1 MWILTNRYGIGL
13 VNGQNA
19 RIIAFCF
26 LTLIL
31 SAMPITALTD
41 AFAPIN
47 QQLFPIKDTQK
58 RWLAPV
64 HGAVSSLWLASLVD
78 EPLWKVADRLKVVV
92 TRDQNQLNQIETELA
107 FCGVDAYV
115 FPDWETLTYDELS
128 PHQDIVS
135 ERINLLT
142 DMPTSG
148 VLLIS
153 VQTLMQRVAPPSW
166 VIGQH
171 FDLSVGDTFDINTQ
185 RELLAKA
192 GYRAVENVF
201 EPGEFAVRGSIID
214 IFAMGQPFPLRLD
227 LFDDEIETIRFFHPQ
242 TQRTLTED
250 DLKALIA
257 NNDQSMGQESLSL
270 LHKLPDISKPITQF
284 QILPAKEFPLEEGRE
299 IFRTNF
305 AEMFPNASSRKLELH
320 KDVMAGIASSGL
332 EYYQP
337 LFFDLK
343 DWEAESTLFSYLPSD
358 ALFITDELIS
368 EKQADY
374 WSQIQRRYEERR
386 HDLDKPIVAP
396 EWLYLLS
403 NALNEQLNRYPRVI
417 LSARDEL
424 ATMTDVAAIDV
435 AATDSEDMSLEQQ
448 SQLQLQTTSNKQQGL
463 VTLSALVPP
472 QLSVNHQ
479 KAEPL
484 AELLAFLELQA
495 QTGTPVLIVAETA
508 GRREIL
514 IELFKGKIDIKAYSS
529 FEDFL
534 ATDHAHKAAQHNT
547 LPHVGLT
554 VAPIERGIYVPERLV
569 MISETQLFG
578 RQVLQ
583 TRRRRQSGV
592 SEEFL
597 VKSVTEMT
605 EGSPIVHIEHGIG
618 RYNGLI
624 TLDVGD
630 GEQEFIHL
638 KYADDA
644 SIYVPVANLQLIS
657 RYSGGD
663 PALAP
668 LHKIGSGKWDKAKQK
683 ALEQIHDV
691 AAELL
696 HMQARRE
703 AKVGIHFKIELS
715 QYELFASQFAYE
727 ETPDQANAIH
737 AVMHDMKQNQPMDRL
752 ICGDVGFGK
761 TEVAMRAAFIAVSA
775 GYQVAVLVPT
785 TLLAGQHEDN
795 FRDRF
800 ADWPVRIET
809 LSRFGGKKHQQTV
822 LADLAAG
829 KVDIVIGTHK
839 LLQEDVKFA
848 NLGLMVVDE
857 EHRFGVRHK
866 ERIKA
871 IQTNVDSLSMTATP
885 IPRTLNMALS
895 GMRDMSIIATPPAR
909 RLAIKT
915 FVMQKTQAL
924 MKEAILRELL
934 RGGQVYLLHNDV
946 ASIERMAETI
956 RELVPEARV
965 GVAHGQMQE
974 RQLEQ
979 IMQQFYHKKFNV
991 LVCTTIIETGIDVPN
1006 ANTIIIERADKF
1018 GLAQLH
1024 QLRGRVGR
1032 SHHQAY
1038 CYLLVPS
1045 IKGLKGD
1052 AKRRLHAIERA
1063 NTLGA
1068 GFMLASEDLEI
1079 RGAGEILG
1087 KQQSGNMQ
1095 AIGFSLYMD
1104 MLERATKAIKAGKE
1118 PDLNT
1123 PLSLTSEI
1131 NLHSSALIPEEYLHD
1146 VHQRLLFYKRISN
1159 ADDKEAL
1166 TDIRTEMI
1174 DRFGTLP
1181 DQTKQLFAIHGLRLQ
1196 AEPLKI
1202 NKIDANSNSMTLE
1215 FAPDTPV
1222 DALAIIKLIQSDGQ
1236 RYRMNGASGIR
1247 YSDADKLQTAQ
1258 QRVTVIQELLR
1269 YFNEHMVFES
1279 T

>member
-1 MWILTNRYGIGL
+1 M
-13 VNGQNA
+13 
-19 RIIAFCF
+19 
-26 LTLIL
+26 
-31 SAMPITALTD
+31 SITALTD
-41 AFAPIN
+41 AFDPIN
-47 QQLFPIKDTQK
+47 QQLFPIQNAER

-64 HGAVSSLWLASLVD
+64 HGAVSSLWLASLVQT
-78 EPLWKVADRLKVVV
+78 PLWDVADRLKVVV

-153 VQTLMQRVAPPSW
+153 VQALMHRVAPPSW
-166 VIGQH
+166 LIGQH
-171 FDLSVGDTFDINTQ
+171 FDLSVGDRFDINTQ

-227 LFDDEIETIRFFHPQ
+227 LFDDEIETIRFFNPQ
-242 TQRTLTED
+242 TQRTLTVD
-250 DLKALIA
+250 DLKTMISG
-257 NNDQSMGQESLSL
+257 NDSSMGKESLSL
-270 LHKLPDISKPITQF
+270 LHKLPDISKPIKQF
-284 QILPAKEFPLEEGRE
+284 QILPAKEFPLDEGRE
-299 IFRTNF
+299 TFRTNF
-305 AEMFPNASSRKLELH
+305 AAMFPNASSRKSELH

-343 DWEAESTLFSYLPSD
+343 DWMAESNLFSYLPSD
-358 ALFITDELIS
+358 ALFITDELIN

-386 HDLDKPIVAP
+386 HDIDKPIVAP
-396 EWLYLLS
+396 ELLYLLS
-403 NALNEQLNRYPRVI
+403 NSLNEHLNHYPRVI
-417 LSARDEL
+417 LSARNEL
-424 ATMTDVAAIDV
+424 ATMTDVAAIDSIDNDD
-435 AATDSEDMSLEQQ
+435 ATLASEQLSL
-448 SQLQLQTTSNKQQGL
+448 TPKKQGL
-463 VTLSALVPP
+463 VTLSAQEPP
-472 QLSVNHQ
+472 QLPVNHQ

-484 AELLAFLELQA
+484 SELLAFLELQA
-495 QTGTPVLIVAETA
+495 QTATPVLIVAETA

-514 IELFKGKIDIKAYSS
+514 IELFKGKIDVKAYDS
-529 FEDFL
+529 FEAFL
-534 ATDHAHKAAQHNT
+534 AADKSKNNSNK
-547 LPHVGLT
+547 LPQVGLT
-554 VAPIERGIYVPERLV
+554 IAPIERGVYVPERLV
-569 MISETQLFG
+569 VISETQLFG

-597 VKSVTEMT
+597 VKSVTEIT
-605 EGSPIVHIEHGIG
+605 EGSPVVHIEHGIG

-644 SIYVPVANLQLIS
+644 SIYVPVANLQMIN

-668 LHKIGSGKWDKAKQK
+668 LHKSGSGKWDKAKQK

-696 HMQARRE
+696 NMQARRE
-703 AKVGIHFKIELS
+703 AKVGIHFKIDPS
-715 QYELFASQFAYE
+715 QYELFASQFAFE

-737 AVMHDMKQNQPMDRL
+737 AVMEDMRQNQPMDRL

-809 LSRFGGKKHQQTV
+809 LSRFGGKKHQDTV
-822 LADLAAG
+822 LTDLAAG

-839 LLQEDVKFA
+839 LLQPDVKFST
-848 NLGLMVVDE
+848 LGLMIVDE

-871 IQTNVDSLSMTATP
+871 IQTDVDSMSMTATP

-915 FVMQKTQAL
+915 FVMQKTDAL
-924 MKEAILRELL
+924 LKEAILRELL

-946 ASIERMAETI
+946 ASIERMAETV

-979 IMQQFYHKKFNV
+979 VMQQFYHKKFNV
-991 LVCTTIIETGIDVPN
+991 LICSTIIETGIDVPN

-1118 PDLNT
+1118 PDLST

-1181 DQTKQLFAIHGLRLQ
+1181 DQTKQLFAVHGLRIQ

-1202 NKIDANSNSMTLE
+1202 NKIDANSSSLTLE

-1222 DALAIIKLIQSDGQ
+1222 DALAIIQLIQKDGQ
-1236 RYRMNGASGIR
+1236 HYRMNGASGIR
-1247 YSDADKLQTAQ
+1247 YQDSNKLATPQ
-1258 QRVTVIQELLR
+1258 QRVSVIQDLLR
-1269 YFNEHMVFES
+1269 YFSEHTVTES
-1279 T
+1279 A

>member
-1 MWILTNRYGIGL
+1 
-13 VNGQNA
+13 
-19 RIIAFCF
+19 
-26 LTLIL
+26 
-31 SAMPITALTD
+31 MPITALTD
-41 AFAPIN
+41 AFDPIN
-47 QQLFPIKDTQK
+47 QQLFPITHAER
-58 RWLAPV
+58 RWLTPV
-64 HGAVSSLWLASLVD
+64 YGAVSSLWLASLMQALVWD
-78 EPLWKVADRLKVVV
+78 VSERLKVVV

-142 DMPTSG
+142 DMPTKG

-153 VQTLMQRVAPPSW
+153 VQALMHRVAPPSW
-166 VIGQH
+166 LIGQH
-171 FDLSVGDTFDINTQ
+171 FDLSVGDRFDINTQ

-201 EPGEFAVRGSIID
+201 EPGEFAVRGSIVD

-227 LFDDEIETIRFFHPQ
+227 LFDDEIETIRFFNPQ
-242 TQRTLTED
+242 TQRTLTVD
-250 DLKALIA
+250 DLK
-257 NNDQSMGQESLSL
+257 NMMSGNDSSIGKESLSL
-270 LHKLPDISKPITQF
+270 LHKLPDISKPIQQF
-284 QILPAKEFPLEEGRE
+284 QILPAKEFPLDEGRE
-299 IFRTNF
+299 TFRTNF
-305 AEMFPNASSRKLELH
+305 AAMFPNTSSRKSELH

-337 LFFDLK
+337 LFFDLD
-343 DWEAESTLFSYLPSD
+343 DWQTESSLFAYLPDD
-358 ALFITDELIS
+358 ALFIIDERIH
-368 EKQADY
+368 ETQADY

-386 HDLDKPIVAP
+386 HDIDKPIVAP
-396 EWLYLLS
+396 ELLYLLS
-403 NALNEQLNRYPRVI
+403 NTLNEHLNHYPRVI
-417 LSARDEL
+417 LSAHETR
-424 ATMTDVAAIDV
+424 AAIDNDASSTV
-435 AATDSEDMSLEQQ
+435 QTDSSR
-448 SQLQLQTTSNKQQGL
+448 QGL
-463 VTLSALVPP
+463 VTLTAQQPP
-472 QLSVNHQ
+472 QLAVNHQ

-484 AELLAFLELQA
+484 ADLLEFLLQQA
-495 QTGTPVLIVAETA
+495 QTATPVLIVAETA

-514 IELFKGKIDIKAYSS
+514 IELFKGKVDTKAYDS
-529 FEDFL
+529 FEAFL
-534 ATDHAHKAAQHNT
+534 AADKVTT
-547 LPHVGLT
+547 LNDNNLPQVGLT
-554 VAPIERGIYVPERLV
+554 VAPIERGVYIPERLV
-569 MISETQLFG
+569 VISETQLFG

-597 VKSVTEMT
+597 VKSVTEIT
-605 EGSPIVHIEHGIG
+605 EGSPVVHIEHGIG

-644 SIYVPVANLQLIS
+644 SIYVPVANLQMIS

-696 HMQARRE
+696 NMQARRE
-703 AKVGIHFKIELS
+703 AKVGIHFKIDPS
-715 QYELFASQFAYE
+715 QYELFASQFAFE
-727 ETPDQANAIH
+727 ETADQANAIH
-737 AVMHDMKQNQPMDRL
+737 AVIEDMRQNQPMDRL

-809 LSRFGGKKHQQTV
+809 LSRFGGKKHQETV

-839 LLQEDVKFA
+839 LLQPDVKFA
-848 NLGLMVVDE
+848 NLGLMIVDE

-871 IQTNVDSLSMTATP
+871 IQTDVDSMSMTATP

-915 FVMQKTQAL
+915 FVMQKTDAL

-979 IMQQFYHKKFNV
+979 IMEQFYHKKFNV
-991 LVCTTIIETGIDVPN
+991 LVCSTIIETGIDVPN

-1159 ADDKEAL
+1159 ADDFEAL

-1181 DQTKQLFAIHGLRLQ
+1181 DQTKHLFAIHRLRIQ

-1202 NKIDANSNSMTLE
+1202 NKIDANSSSMTLE

-1222 DALAIIKLIQSDGQ
+1222 DALAIIQLIQKDGQ

-1247 YSDADKLQTAQ
+1247 YQDANKLATPQ
-1258 QRVTVIQELLR
+1258 QRVTVLEELLR
-1269 YFNEHMVFES
+1269 YFSEHMVAEPA
-1279 T
+1279 

>member
-1 MWILTNRYGIGL
+1 M
-13 VNGQNA
+13 
-19 RIIAFCF
+19 
-26 LTLIL
+26 
-31 SAMPITALTD
+31 SITALTD
-41 AFAPIN
+41 AFDPIN
-47 QQLFPIKDTQK
+47 QQLFPIQNAER

-64 HGAVSSLWLASLVD
+64 HGAVSSLWLASLVQT
-78 EPLWKVADRLKVVV
+78 PLWDVADRLKVVV

-153 VQTLMQRVAPPSW
+153 VQALMHRVAPPSW
-166 VIGQH
+166 LIGQH
-171 FDLSVGDTFDINTQ
+171 FDLSVGDRFDINTQ

-227 LFDDEIETIRFFHPQ
+227 LFDDEIETIRFFNPQ
-242 TQRTLTED
+242 TQRTLTVD
-250 DLKALIA
+250 DLKTMISG
-257 NNDQSMGQESLSL
+257 NDSSMGKESLSL
-270 LHKLPDISKPITQF
+270 LHKLPDISKPIKQF
-284 QILPAKEFPLEEGRE
+284 QILPAKEFPLDEGRE
-299 IFRTNF
+299 TFRTNF
-305 AEMFPNASSRKLELH
+305 AAMFPNASSRKSELH

-343 DWEAESTLFSYLPSD
+343 DWMAESNLFSYLPSD
-358 ALFITDELIS
+358 ALFITDELIN

-386 HDLDKPIVAP
+386 HDIDKPIVAP
-396 EWLYLLS
+396 ELLYLLS
-403 NALNEQLNRYPRVI
+403 NSLNEHLNHYPRVI
-417 LSARDEL
+417 LSARNEL
-424 ATMTDVAAIDV
+424 ATMTDVAAIDSIDNDD
-435 AATDSEDMSLEQQ
+435 ATLASEQLSL
-448 SQLQLQTTSNKQQGL
+448 TPKKQGL
-463 VTLSALVPP
+463 VTLSAQEPP
-472 QLSVNHQ
+472 QLPVNHQ

-484 AELLAFLELQA
+484 SELLAFLELQA
-495 QTGTPVLIVAETA
+495 QTATPVLIVAETA

-514 IELFKGKIDIKAYSS
+514 IELFKGKIDVKAYDS
-529 FEDFL
+529 FEAFL
-534 ATDHAHKAAQHNT
+534 AADKSKNNSNK
-547 LPHVGLT
+547 LPQVGLT
-554 VAPIERGIYVPERLV
+554 IAPIERGVYVPERLV
-569 MISETQLFG
+569 VISETQLFG

-597 VKSVTEMT
+597 VKSVTEIT
-605 EGSPIVHIEHGIG
+605 EGSPVVHIEHGIG
-618 RYNGLI
+618 RYNGLT

-644 SIYVPVANLQLIS
+644 SIYVPVANLQMIN

-696 HMQARRE
+696 NMQARRE
-703 AKVGIHFKIELS
+703 AKVGIHFKIDPS
-715 QYELFASQFAYE
+715 QYELFASQFAFE

-737 AVMHDMKQNQPMDRL
+737 AVMEDMRQNQPMVRL

-809 LSRFGGKKHQQTV
+809 LSRFGGKKHQDTV
-822 LADLAAG
+822 LTDLAAG

-839 LLQEDVKFA
+839 LLQPDVKFS
-848 NLGLMVVDE
+848 NLGLMIVDE

-871 IQTNVDSLSMTATP
+871 IQTDVDSMSMTATP

-915 FVMQKTQAL
+915 FVMQKTDAL
-924 MKEAILRELL
+924 LKEAILRELL

-946 ASIERMAETI
+946 ASIERMAETV

-979 IMQQFYHKKFNV
+979 VMQQFYHKKFNV
-991 LVCTTIIETGIDVPN
+991 LICSTIIETGIDVPN

-1118 PDLNT
+1118 PDLST

-1181 DQTKQLFAIHGLRLQ
+1181 DQTKQLFAVHGLRIQ

-1202 NKIDANSNSMTLE
+1202 NKIDANSSSLTLE

-1222 DALAIIKLIQSDGQ
+1222 DALAIIQLIQKDGQ

-1247 YSDADKLQTAQ
+1247 YQDSNKLATPQ
-1258 QRVTVIQELLR
+1258 QRVSVIQDLLR
-1269 YFNEHMVFES
+1269 YFSEHTVTES
-1279 T
+1279 A

>member
-1 MWILTNRYGIGL
+1 
-13 VNGQNA
+13 
-19 RIIAFCF
+19 
-26 LTLIL
+26 
-31 SAMPITALTD
+31 MPITALTD
-41 AFAPIN
+41 AFSPIN
-47 QQLFPIKDTQK
+47 KQLFPIKDTER

-64 HGAVSSLWLASLVD
+64 HGAVSSLWLASLVKASI
-78 EPLWKVADRLKVVV
+78 WQVADRLKVVV

-142 DMPTSG
+142 AMPTTG

-153 VQTLMQRVAPPSW
+153 VQTLMHRVAPPSW
-166 VIGQH
+166 LIGQH
-171 FDLSVGDTFDINTQ
+171 FDLGVGDRFDINTQ
-185 RELLAKA
+185 REILAKA
-192 GYRAVENVF
+192 GYRAVDNVF

-242 TQRTLTED
+242 TQRTLTDD
-250 DLKALIA
+250 DLKAMLSG
-257 NNDQSMGQESLSL
+257 NDSSMGQESLSL
-270 LHKLPDISKPITQF
+270 LHKLPDISKPIKKF
-284 QILPAKEFPLEEGRE
+284 QILPAKEFPLDEGRE
-299 IFRTNF
+299 TFRTNF
-305 AEMFPNASSRKLELH
+305 AAMFPNTSSRKSELH

-337 LFFDLK
+337 LFFDLQN
-343 DWEAESTLFSYLPSD
+343 WQQESSLFSYFPDD

-368 EKQADY
+368 ERQVDY

-386 HDLDKPIVAP
+386 HDIDKPIVAP
-396 EWLYLLS
+396 ELLYLLS
-403 NALNEQLNRYPRVI
+403 NTLNEHLNHYPRVV

-424 ATMTDVAAIDV
+424 ATMTEVATIETTNKAINQPKGTV
-435 AATDSEDMSLEQQ
+435 M
-448 SQLQLQTTSNKQQGL
+448 
-463 VTLSALVPP
+463 LSAQAPP
-472 QLSVNHQ
+472 QLPINHQ

-484 AELLAFLELQA
+484 AELLDFLNNEA
-495 QTGTPVLIVAETA
+495 QSNTPVLVVAETA

-514 IELFKGKIDIKAYSS
+514 IELFKGKIDIQAYDS
-529 FEDFL
+529 FKDFL
-534 ATDHAHKAAQHNT
+534 ATNKKSANSAATNDLNKRPQ
-547 LPHVGLT
+547 VGLT
-554 VAPIERGIYVPERLV
+554 VAPIERGVYIPKRLV
-569 MISETQLFG
+569 IISETQLFG

-597 VKSVTEMT
+597 VKSVTELT

-624 TLDVGD
+624 TLDVGE

-644 SIYVPVANLQLIS
+644 SIYVPVANLQMIS

-668 LHKIGSGKWDKAKQK
+668 LHKIGSGKWDRAKQK

-696 HMQARRE
+696 NMQARRE
-703 AKVGIHFKIELS
+703 AKVGIHFKIDIS
-715 QYELFASQFAYE
+715 QYELFASQFEFE
-727 ETPDQANAIH
+727 ETPDQANAIQ
-737 AVMHDMKQNQPMDRL
+737 AVIHDMKQNQPMDRL

-800 ADWPVRIET
+800 ADWPVRIES
-809 LSRFGGKKHQQTV
+809 LSRFGGKKHQQSV
-822 LADLAAG
+822 LTDLAAG

-839 LLQEDVKFA
+839 LLQPDVKFA
-848 NLGLMVVDE
+848 NLGLMIVDE

-871 IQTNVDSLSMTATP
+871 IQTDVDSMSMTATP

-909 RLAIKT
+909 RLSIKT
-915 FVMQKTQAL
+915 FVMQKTEAL

-946 ASIERMAETI
+946 ASIERMAETV

-991 LVCTTIIETGIDVPN
+991 LICSTIIETGIDVPN

-1045 IKGLKGD
+1045 LKGLKGD

-1063 NTLGA
+1063 NALGA

-1118 PDLNT
+1118 PDLST

-1131 NLHSSALIPEEYLHD
+1131 NLHASALIPEEYLHD

-1166 TDIRTEMI
+1166 IDIRTEMI

-1181 DQTKQLFAIHGLRLQ
+1181 DQTKQLFAVHSLRIQ
-1196 AEPLKI
+1196 AEPLNI
-1202 NKIDANSNSMTLE
+1202 NKIDASSTSVTLD

-1222 DALAIIKLIQSDGQ
+1222 EALAIIKLIQSDGQ
-1236 RYRMNGASGIR
+1236 HYRMNGASGIR
-1247 YSDADKLQTAQ
+1247 YSNTTKLATAQ
-1258 QRVTVIQELLR
+1258 QRVDTVQELLH
-1269 YFNEHMVFES
+1269 YFNNHVVAEPA
-1279 T
+1279 

>member
-1 MWILTNRYGIGL
+1 
-13 VNGQNA
+13 
-19 RIIAFCF
+19 
-26 LTLIL
+26 
-31 SAMPITALTD
+31 MPITALTD
-41 AFAPIN
+41 AFDPIN
-47 QQLFPIKDTQK
+47 QQLFPIAHAER
-58 RWLAPV
+58 RWLTPV
-64 HGAVSSLWLASLVD
+64 YGAVSSLWLASLMQALVWD
-78 EPLWKVADRLKVVV
+78 VSERLKVVV

-142 DMPTSG
+142 DMPTKG

-153 VQTLMQRVAPPSW
+153 VQALMHRVAPPSW
-166 VIGQH
+166 LIGQH
-171 FDLSVGDTFDINTQ
+171 FDLSVGDRFDINTQ

-201 EPGEFAVRGSIID
+201 EPGEFAVRGSIVD

-227 LFDDEIETIRFFHPQ
+227 LFDDEIETIRFFNPQ
-242 TQRTLTED
+242 TQRTLTVD
-250 DLKALIA
+250 DLK
-257 NNDQSMGQESLSL
+257 NMMSGNDSSIGKESLSL
-270 LHKLPDISKPITQF
+270 LHKLPDISKPIQQF
-284 QILPAKEFPLEEGRE
+284 QILPAKEFPLDEGRE
-299 IFRTNF
+299 TFRTNF
-305 AEMFPNASSRKLELH
+305 AAMFPNTSSRKSELH

-337 LFFDLK
+337 LFFDLD
-343 DWEAESTLFSYLPSD
+343 DWQADSSLFTYLPDD
-358 ALFITDELIS
+358 ALFIIDERIH
-368 EKQADY
+368 ETQADY

-386 HDLDKPIVAP
+386 HDIDKPIVAP
-396 EWLYLLS
+396 ELLYLLS
-403 NALNEQLNRYPRVI
+403 NTLNEHLNHYPRVI
-417 LSARDEL
+417 LSGHETR
-424 ATMTDVAAIDV
+424 AAIDNDASSTAQ
-435 AATDSEDMSLEQQ
+435 AASSR
-448 SQLQLQTTSNKQQGL
+448 QGL
-463 VTLSALVPP
+463 VTLTAQQPP
-472 QLSVNHQ
+472 QLAVNHQ

-484 AELLAFLELQA
+484 ADLLEFLLQQA
-495 QTGTPVLIVAETA
+495 QTATPVLIVAETA

-514 IELFKGKIDIKAYSS
+514 IELFKGKIDTKAYDS
-529 FEDFL
+529 FEAFL
-534 ATDHAHKAAQHNT
+534 AADKVTTFNDNN
-547 LPHVGLT
+547 LPQVGLT
-554 VAPIERGIYVPERLV
+554 VAPIERGVYIPERLV
-569 MISETQLFG
+569 VISETQLFG

-597 VKSVTEMT
+597 VKSVTEIT
-605 EGSPIVHIEHGIG
+605 EGSPVVHIEHGIG

-644 SIYVPVANLQLIS
+644 SIYVPVANLQMIS

-696 HMQARRE
+696 NMQARRE
-703 AKVGIHFKIELS
+703 AKVGIHFKIDPS
-715 QYELFASQFAYE
+715 QYELFASQFAFE
-727 ETPDQANAIH
+727 ETADQANAIQ
-737 AVMHDMKQNQPMDRL
+737 AVMEDMRQNQPMDRL

-809 LSRFGGKKHQQTV
+809 LSRFGGKKHQETV

-829 KVDIVIGTHK
+829 KVDIIIGTHK
-839 LLQEDVKFA
+839 LLQPDVKFA
-848 NLGLMVVDE
+848 NLGLMIVDE

-871 IQTNVDSLSMTATP
+871 LQTDVDSMSMTATP

-915 FVMQKTQAL
+915 FVMQKTDAL

-979 IMQQFYHKKFNV
+979 IMEQFYHKKFNV
-991 LVCTTIIETGIDVPN
+991 LVCSTIIETGIDVPN

-1159 ADDKEAL
+1159 ADDFEAL

-1181 DQTKQLFAIHGLRLQ
+1181 DQTKHLFAIHRLRTQ

-1202 NKIDANSNSMTLE
+1202 NKIDANSSSMTLE

-1222 DALAIIKLIQSDGQ
+1222 DALAIIQLIQKDGQ

-1247 YSDADKLQTAQ
+1247 YQDANKLATPQ
-1258 QRVTVIQELLR
+1258 QRVTVLEELLR
-1269 YFNEHMVFES
+1269 YFSEHMVAELA
-1279 T
+1279 

>member
-1 MWILTNRYGIGL
+1 
-13 VNGQNA
+13 
-19 RIIAFCF
+19 
-26 LTLIL
+26 
-31 SAMPITALTD
+31 MPITALTD

-47 QQLFPIKDTQK
+47 QQLFPIDNAQR
-58 RWLAPV
+58 RWLTPV
-64 HGAVSSLWLASLVD
+64 HGAVSSLWLASLIQSPFWD
-78 EPLWKVADRLKVVV
+78 VAERLKVVV

-153 VQTLMQRVAPPSW
+153 IQALTHRVAPPSW
-166 VIGQH
+166 LIGQH
-171 FDLSVGDTFDINTQ
+171 FDLSVGDQFDINTQ

-250 DLKALIA
+250 DLKAMLSG
-257 NNDQSMGQESLSL
+257 NDSSMGKESISL
-270 LHKLPDISKPITQF
+270 LHKLPDISKPIQQF

-299 IFRTNF
+299 TFRMNF
-305 AEMFPNASSRKLELH
+305 AAMFPNTSSRKFELY
-320 KDVMAGIASSGL
+320 KDVMAGISSSGV

-343 DWEAESTLFSYLPSD
+343 DWAQESSLFAYLPSN
-358 ALFITDELIS
+358 ALLITDELIS
-368 EKQADY
+368 EHQVEY

-386 HDLDKPIVAP
+386 HDIDKPIVAP
-396 EWLYLLS
+396 ELLYLLS
-403 NALNEQLNRYPRVI
+403 NTLNEHLNRYPRVI
-417 LSARDEL
+417 LSARNEL
-424 ATMTDVAAIDV
+424 VQMTDVASIDNESSV
-435 AATDSEDMSLEQQ
+435 SEPPSAL
-448 SQLQLQTTSNKQQGL
+448 TVNKQQGL
-463 VTLSALVPP
+463 VTLNVQPPP
-472 QLSVNHQ
+472 QLAVNHQ
-479 KAEPL
+479 KSEPL

-495 QTGTPVLIVAETA
+495 QAATPVLIVAETA

-514 IELFKGKIDIKAYSS
+514 IELFKGKIDITAYAT
-529 FEDFL
+529 FKEFL
-534 ATDHAHKAAQHNT
+534 AAEHSSALNT
-547 LPHVGLT
+547 NNQRPHVGLT
-554 VAPIERGIYVPERLV
+554 VAPIERGVYVPERLV
-569 MISETQLFG
+569 VISETQLFG

-605 EGSPIVHIEHGIG
+605 QGSPIVHIEHGIG

-630 GEQEFIHL
+630 GDQEFIHL
-638 KYADDA
+638 KYADEA
-644 SIYVPVANLQLIS
+644 SIYVPVANLQMIS

-668 LHKIGSGKWDKAKQK
+668 LHKIGSGKWDRAKQK

-696 HMQARRE
+696 NIQARRE
-703 AKVGIHFKIELS
+703 AKVGIHFKIDIS
-715 QYELFASQFAYE
+715 QYELFASQFAFE

-737 AVMHDMKQNQPMDRL
+737 AVMEDMKQNQPMDRL

-822 LADLAAG
+822 LTDLAAG

-839 LLQEDVKFA
+839 LLQPDVKFS
-848 NLGLMVVDE
+848 NLGLMIVDE

-871 IQTNVDSLSMTATP
+871 IQTDVDSMSMTATP

-915 FVMQKTQAL
+915 FVMQKTDAL

-979 IMQQFYHKKFNV
+979 VMEQFYHKNFNV
-991 LVCTTIIETGIDVPN
+991 LICSTIIETGIDVPN

-1045 IKGLKGD
+1045 LKGLKGD

-1104 MLERATKAIKAGKE
+1104 MLERATKAIKAGRE

-1159 ADDKEAL
+1159 ADDREAL
-1166 TDIRTEMI
+1166 IDIRTEMI

-1181 DQTKQLFAIHGLRLQ
+1181 DQTKQLFAVHGLRIQ
-1196 AEPLKI
+1196 AEPLMI

-1222 DALAIIKLIQSDGQ
+1222 DALAIIKLIQTDGQ

-1247 YSDADKLQTAQ
+1247 YSDSAKLATAQ
-1258 QRVTVIQELLR
+1258 QRVTAVQELLR
-1269 YFNEHMVFES
+1269 YFDNHKVVEPA
-1279 T
+1279 

>member
-1 MWILTNRYGIGL
+1 MTNSPLTF
-13 VNGQNA
+13 
-19 RIIAFCF
+19 AF
-26 LTLIL
+26 L
-31 SAMPITALTD
+31 
-41 AFAPIN
+41 PIN
-47 QQLFPIKDTQK
+47 EQLFPIKATQK
-58 RWLAPV
+58 RWLTPCY
-64 HGAVSSLWLASLVD
+64 GAMASLWLASLVSTPVG
-78 EPLWKVADRLKVVV
+78 EVADQLKVVV
-92 TRDQNQLNQIETELA
+92 AADQNQLNQIETELA

-148 VLLIS
+148 ILLIS
-153 VQTLMQRVAPPSW
+153 IQTLMQRVAPPSW
-166 VIGQH
+166 LIGQH
-171 FDLSVGDTFDINTQ
+171 FDLSVGDRFDIEAQ
-185 RELLAKA
+185 RNLLARA
-192 GYRAVENVF
+192 GYRAVDNVF
-201 EPGEFAVRGSIID
+201 EPGEFAIRGSIVD

-227 LFDDEIETIRFFHPQ
+227 LFDDEIESIRFFHPQ
-242 TQRTLTED
+242 TQRTLTQE
-250 DLKALIA
+250 ALSEILA
-257 NNDQSMGQESLSL
+257 GNDSSIGQESLSL
-270 LHKLPDISKPITQF
+270 LHKLPDVSQPITQF
-284 QILPAKEFPLEEGRE
+284 QILPAKEFPLEDGKET
-299 IFRTNF
+299 FRANF
-305 AEMFPNASSRKLELH
+305 AAMFPNVSSRKFELH

-337 LFFDLK
+337 LFFELETWQK
-343 DWEAESTLFSYLPSD
+343 EATLFDYFPKSV
-358 ALFITDELIS
+358 LFIVDEGVPA
-368 EKQADY
+368 KQADY
-374 WSQIQRRYEERR
+374 WAQIQRRYEERR
-386 HDLDKPIVAP
+386 HDIDKPVLDPAL
-396 EWLYLLS
+396 LYLPS
-403 NALNEQLNRYPRVI
+403 NTLNGYLNAYPRVI
-417 LSARDEL
+417 LSANSPD
-424 ATMTDVAAIDV
+424 TVAGDT
-435 AATDSEDMSLEQQ
+435 AATLPE
-448 SQLQLQTTSNKQQGL
+448 GW
-463 VTLSALVPP
+463 VTLNAKAPPALPV
-472 QLSVNHQ
+472 SHQ
-479 KAEPL
+479 KTEPL
-484 AELLAFLELQA
+484 ADLLAFLTNPEAHQDA
-495 QTGTPVLIVAETA
+495 PILIVAETP

-514 IELFKGKIDIKAYSS
+514 LELFKGKIQVQTYDNFAG
-529 FEDFL
+529 FL
-534 ATDHAHKAAQHNT
+534 SRNKDLESQRDRSN
-547 LPHVGLT
+547 LPSVGLT
-554 VAPIERGIYVPERLV
+554 VAPIERGVFAPGRLII
-569 MISETQLFG
+569 ISETQLFG

-583 TRRRRQSGV
+583 TRRRRQSDV

-597 VKSVTEMT
+597 IKSVTEMT
-605 EGSPIVHIEHGIG
+605 EGSPVVHIEHGIG
-618 RYNGLI
+618 RYHGLI
-624 TLDVGD
+624 TLDVGE

-638 KYADDA
+638 KYAEDA
-644 SIYVPVANLQLIS
+644 SIYVPVANLQFIS

-683 ALEQIHDV
+683 ALQQIHDV

-696 HMQARRE
+696 NIQARRD
-703 AKVGIHFKIELS
+703 AKVGIHFKVDMS
-715 QYELFASQFAYE
+715 QYELFASQFAFE
-727 ETPDQANAIH
+727 ETPDQANAID
-737 AVMHDMKQNQPMDRL
+737 AVMYDMKQNKPMDRL

-795 FRDRF
+795 FLDRF
-800 ADWPVRIET
+800 ADWPVRIES
-809 LSRFGGKKHQQTV
+809 LSRFGGKKHHERV
-822 LADLAAG
+822 LADLEAG

-839 LLQEDVKFA
+839 LLQKDVMFA
-848 NLGLMVVDE
+848 NLGLMIVDE

-871 IQTNVDSLSMTATP
+871 IQSDVDSLSMTATP

-934 RGGQVYLLHNDV
+934 RGGQVYMLHNDV
-946 ASIERMAETI
+946 ASIERLAETV

-965 GVAHGQMQE
+965 GVAHGQMNE
-974 RQLEQ
+974 RGLEQ
-979 IMQQFYHKKFNV
+979 VMQQFYHKKFNV

-1045 IKGLKGD
+1045 LKGLKGD
-1052 AKRRLHAIERA
+1052 AKKRLTAIERA

-1079 RGAGEILG
+1079 RGAGELLG

-1104 MLERATKAIKAGKE
+1104 MLERATKAIKAGRE

-1123 PLSLTSEI
+1123 PLSLTSDI
-1131 NLHSSALIPEEYLHD
+1131 NLHCSALIPEAYLHD

-1159 ADDKEAL
+1159 ADDKAAL

-1181 DQTKQLFAIHGLRLQ
+1181 DQTKQLFAIHQLRIK
-1196 AEPLKI
+1196 AEGLKI
-1202 NKIDANSNSMTLE
+1202 NKIDASSSSVTLE

-1222 DALAIIKLIQSDGQ
+1222 DALAIIKLIQSDSQ
-1236 RYRMNGASGIR
+1236 KYRMNGASGIR
-1247 YSDADKLQTAQ
+1247 YHNPDKLKTPE
-1258 QRVTVIQELLR
+1258 QRVGAVQELLAHFSQ
-1269 YFNEHMVFES
+1269 YTLEEASAV
-1279 T
+1279 

>member
-1 MWILTNRYGIGL
+1 
-13 VNGQNA
+13 
-19 RIIAFCF
+19 
-26 LTLIL
+26 
-31 SAMPITALTD
+31 
-41 AFAPIN
+41 
-47 QQLFPIKDTQK
+47 
-58 RWLAPV
+58 
-64 HGAVSSLWLASLVD
+64 
-78 EPLWKVADRLKVVV
+78 
-92 TRDQNQLNQIETELA
+92 
-107 FCGVDAYV
+107 V

-142 DMPTSG
+142 DMPTTG

-166 VIGQH
+166 LIGQH
-171 FDLSVGDTFDINTQ
+171 FDLSVGDIFDINTQ

-250 DLKALIA
+250 DLRAMLSG
-257 NNDQSMGQESLSL
+257 NDSSMGAESLSL
-270 LHKLPDISKPITQF
+270 LHKLPDVSKPIKKF
-284 QILPAKEFPLEEGRE
+284 QILPAKEFPLDEGRE
-299 IFRTNF
+299 TFRTNF
-305 AEMFPNASSRKLELH
+305 AAMFPNASSRKFELH

-337 LFFDLK
+337 LFFDLNN
-343 DWEAESTLFSYLPSD
+343 WQEESSLFNYLPSD
-358 ALFITDELIS
+358 ALFITDELIG
-368 EKQADY
+368 ERQVDY

-386 HDLDKPIVAP
+386 HDIDKPILAP
-396 EWLYLLS
+396 EFLYLPA
-403 NALNEQLNRYPRVI
+403 NRFNEQLNQYPRVI
-417 LSARDEL
+417 VSARGEL
-424 ATMTDVAAIDV
+424 ATSQTQAAM
-435 AATDSEDMSLEQQ
+435 EDNSSDNQ
-448 SQLQLQTTSNKQQGL
+448 KVQGL
-463 VTLSALVPP
+463 VTLSAQEPP

-479 KAEPL
+479 KSEPL
-484 AELLAFLELQA
+484 ADLLAFLETQN
-495 QTGTPVLIVAETA
+495 QTATPVLIVAETA

-514 IELFKGKIDIKAYSS
+514 IELFKGKIETKAYDS
-529 FEDFL
+529 FRDFL
-534 ATDHAHKAAQHNT
+534 AIDHSSIAHNDPNKHSR

-554 VAPIERGIYVPERLV
+554 VAPIERGVYVPERLV
-569 MISETQLFG
+569 VISETQLFG

-597 VKSVTEMT
+597 VKSVTELT
-605 EGSPIVHIEHGIG
+605 QGSPVVHIEHGIG
-618 RYNGLI
+618 RYDGLI
-624 TLDVGD
+624 LLDVGD

-644 SIYVPVANLQLIS
+644 SIYVPVANLQMIS

-683 ALEQIHDV
+683 ALQQIHDV

-696 HMQARRE
+696 NMQARRE
-703 AKVGIHFKIELS
+703 AKVGIHFKIEPS
-715 QYELFASQFAYE
+715 QYELFASQFAFE

-737 AVMHDMKQNQPMDRL
+737 AVMEDMRQNQPMDRL

-809 LSRFGGKKHQQTV
+809 LSRFGGKKHQDTV

-829 KVDIVIGTHK
+829 KVDIIIGTHK
-839 LLQEDVKFA
+839 LLQKDVEFS
-848 NLGLMVVDE
+848 NLGLMIVDE

-871 IQTNVDSLSMTATP
+871 IQTDVDSLSMTATP

-915 FVMQKTQAL
+915 FVMQKTEAL

-991 LVCTTIIETGIDVPN
+991 LVCSTIIETGIDVPN

-1045 IKGLKGD
+1045 LKGLKGD
-1052 AKRRLHAIERA
+1052 AKRRLRAIERA

-1131 NLHSSALIPEEYLHD
+1131 NLHSSALIPEEYVHD

-1159 ADDKEAL
+1159 ADDIDAL

-1174 DRFGTLP
+1174 DRFGGLP
-1181 DQTKQLFAIHGLRLQ
+1181 DQTKQLFAVHGLRLQ
-1196 AEPLKI
+1196 AEPLMI
-1202 NKIDANSNSMTLE
+1202 NKIDANSSSVSLE

-1222 DALAIIKLIQSDGQ
+1222 DALAIIKLIQSNGQ
-1236 RYRMNGASGIR
+1236 KYRMNGASGIR
-1247 YSDADKLQTAQ
+1247 YSDADKLKSAE
-1258 QRVTVIQELLR
+1258 QRVKAVEKLLK
-1269 YFNEHMVFES
+1269 YFSEHMTAEPA
-1279 T
+1279 

>member
-1 MWILTNRYGIGL
+1 
-13 VNGQNA
+13 
-19 RIIAFCF
+19 
-26 LTLIL
+26 
-31 SAMPITALTD
+31 MPISALTD

-47 QQLFPIKDTQK
+47 QQLFPIQDTQR

-64 HGAVSSLWLASLVD
+64 HGAVSSLWLASLASVPIWD
-78 EPLWKVADRLKVVV
+78 VANRLKVVV
-92 TRDQNQLNQIETELA
+92 ARDQNQLNQMETELA

-153 VQTLMQRVAPPSW
+153 VQALMHRVAPPSW
-166 VIGQH
+166 LIGQH
-171 FDLSVGDTFDINTQ
+171 FDLSVGDRFDINTQ

-192 GYRAVENVF
+192 GYRAVDNVF
-201 EPGEFAVRGSIID
+201 EPGEFAVRGSIVD

-250 DLKALIA
+250 DLKNMLSG
-257 NNDQSMGQESLSL
+257 NDSSMGKEPLSL
-270 LHKLPDISKPITQF
+270 LHKLPDISKPIEQF
-284 QILPAKEFPLEEGRE
+284 QILPAKEFPLEEGKE
-299 IFRTNF
+299 TFRMNF
-305 AEMFPNASSRKLELH
+305 AAMFPNTSSRKFELY
-320 KDVMAGIASSGL
+320 KDVMGGIASSGL

-337 LFFDLK
+337 LFFDLN
-343 DWEAESTLFSYLPSD
+343 DWAQESSLFAYFPSD

-368 EKQADY
+368 ERQADY

-386 HDLDKPIVAP
+386 HDIDKPIVAP
-396 EWLYLLS
+396 ELLYLLS
-403 NALNEQLNRYPRVI
+403 NTLNEHLNHYPRVI
-417 LSARDEL
+417 LSDRNEL
-424 ATMTDVAAIDV
+424 AL
-435 AATDSEDMSLEQQ
+435 ATN
-448 SQLQLQTTSNKQQGL
+448 QLQGL
-463 VTLSALVPP
+463 VTLSAQVPP
-472 QLSVNHQ
+472 QLPINHQ

-484 AELLAFLELQA
+484 AELLEFLLLQA

-514 IELFKGKIDIKAYSS
+514 IELFKSKIDINAYIS
-529 FEDFL
+529 FEEFL
-534 ATDHAHKAAQHNT
+534 AADKSSITHNGR
-547 LPHVGLT
+547 PHIGLT
-554 VAPIERGIYVPERLV
+554 VAPIERGVYIPERLV

-597 VKSVTEMT
+597 VKSVTEIT
-605 EGSPIVHIEHGIG
+605 EGSPVVHIEHGIG
-618 RYNGLI
+618 RYNGLV

-644 SIYVPVANLQLIS
+644 SIYVPVANLQMIS

-683 ALEQIHDV
+683 AMEQIHDV

-696 HMQARRE
+696 NIQARRE
-703 AKVGIHFKIELS
+703 AKVGIHFKIDIS
-715 QYELFASQFAYE
+715 QYEMFASQFEFE

-795 FRDRF
+795 FLDRF

-822 LADLAAG
+822 LTDLAAG

-839 LLQEDVKFA
+839 LLQSDVKFA
-848 NLGLMVVDE
+848 NLGLMIVDE

-871 IQTNVDSLSMTATP
+871 IQTNVDSMSMTATP

-915 FVMQKTQAL
+915 FVMQKTDAL

-979 IMQQFYHKKFNV
+979 IMQQYYHKKFNV
-991 LVCTTIIETGIDVPN
+991 LICSTIIETGIDVPN

-1038 CYLLVPS
+1038 CYLLVS
-1045 IKGLKGD
+1045 SLKGLKGD

-1079 RGAGEILG
+1079 RGAGELLG

-1131 NLHSSALIPEEYLHD
+1131 NLHSSALIPEEYVHD
-1146 VHQRLLFYKRISN
+1146 VHQRLLFYKRIGK

-1166 TDIRTEMI
+1166 IDIRTEMI
-1174 DRFGTLP
+1174 DRFGILP
-1181 DQTKQLFAIHGLRLQ
+1181 DQTKQLFAVHGLRLQ

-1202 NKIDANSNSMTLE
+1202 NKIDANTNSVTLE

-1247 YSDADKLQTAQ
+1247 YSDAGKLETAQ
-1258 QRVTVIQELLR
+1258 QRVTAVQELLR
-1269 YFNEHMVFES
+1269 YFREHLIVEAA
-1279 T
+1279 

>member
-1 MWILTNRYGIGL
+1 
-13 VNGQNA
+13 
-19 RIIAFCF
+19 
-26 LTLIL
+26 
-31 SAMPITALTD
+31 MPISALTD

-47 QQLFPIKDTQK
+47 QQLFPIPHSQR
-58 RWLAPV
+58 RWLAPA
-64 HGAVSSLWLASLVD
+64 HGAAGSLWLASLLQTPID
-78 EPLWKVADRLKVVV
+78 EVSSRLKVVV
-92 TRDQNQLNQIETELA
+92 ARDQNQLNQIETELA

-153 VQTLMQRVAPPSW
+153 IQALMHRVAPPSW
-166 VIGQH
+166 LIGQH
-171 FDLSVGDTFDINTQ
+171 FDLSVGDRFDINTQ

-192 GYRAVENVF
+192 GYRAVDNVF

-242 TQRTLTED
+242 TQRTLTDD
-250 DLKALIA
+250 DLKNLVSG
-257 NNDQSMGQESLSL
+257 NDSSLGQESLSL
-270 LHKLPDISKPITQF
+270 LHKLPDISKPIEQF
-284 QILPAKEFPLEEGRE
+284 QILPAKEFPLEEGKE
-299 IFRTNF
+299 TFRTNF
-305 AEMFPNASSRKLELH
+305 AAMFPNASSRKFELY
-320 KDVMAGIASSGL
+320 KDVMAGIAASGL

-337 LFFDLK
+337 LFFDMS
-343 DWEAESTLFSYLPSD
+343 DWTQESSLFAYLPPN
-358 ALFITDELIS
+358 ALFITDESIA
-368 EKQADY
+368 ERQVEY

-396 EWLYLLS
+396 ELLYLPS
-403 NALNEQLNRYPRVI
+403 NTLNEHLNHYPRVI
-417 LSARDEL
+417 LSERDEL
-424 ATMTDVAAIDV
+424 V
-435 AATDSEDMSLEQQ
+435 S
-448 SQLQLQTTSNKQQGL
+448 SQQQGL
-463 VTLSALVPP
+463 VTLRAQVPP
-472 QLSVNHQ
+472 QLFVNHQ
-479 KAEPL
+479 HAEPL
-484 AELLAFLELQA
+484 TALLDFLQLQA
-495 QTGTPVLIVAETA
+495 ETATPVLIVAETA

-514 IELFKGKIDIKAYSS
+514 IELFKGKIELTTYPDFKA
-529 FEDFL
+529 FL
-534 ATDHAHKAAQHNT
+534 ADDKITGTTNGR
-547 LPHVGLT
+547 PHVGLT
-554 VAPIERGIYVPERLV
+554 VAPIERGVYVPERLV
-569 MISETQLFG
+569 LISETQLFG

-597 VKSVTEMT
+597 VKSVTEIT
-605 EGSPIVHIEHGIG
+605 EGSPVVHIEHGIG
-618 RYNGLI
+618 RYSGLI
-624 TLDVGD
+624 ILDVGD

-644 SIYVPVANLQLIS
+644 SIYVPVAHLQVIS

-696 HMQARRE
+696 NIQARRE
-703 AKVGIHFKIELS
+703 AKVGIHFNIDSS
-715 QYELFASQFAYE
+715 QYELFASQFAFE
-727 ETPDQANAIH
+727 ETPDQASAIY
-737 AVMHDMKQNQPMDRL
+737 AVMNDMKQNQPMDRL

-795 FRDRF
+795 FLDRF
-800 ADWPVRIET
+800 ADWPVRIES
-809 LSRFGGKKHQQTV
+809 LSRFGGKKHQEMV

-839 LLQEDVKFA
+839 LLQPDVKFA
-848 NLGLMVVDE
+848 NLGLMIVDE

-871 IQTNVDSLSMTATP
+871 IQTNVDNLSMTATP

-909 RLAIKT
+909 RLPIKT
-915 FVMQKTQAL
+915 FVMQKTDAL

-934 RGGQVYLLHNDV
+934 RGGQVYVLHNDV
-946 ASIERMAETI
+946 ASIERMAETV

-979 IMQQFYHKKFNV
+979 IMQQYYHKKFNV
-991 LVCTTIIETGIDVPN
+991 LICSTIIETGIDVPN

-1095 AIGFSLYMD
+1095 VIGFSLYMD

-1131 NLHSSALIPEEYLHD
+1131 NVHASALIPEEYVHD
-1146 VHQRLLFYKRISN
+1146 VHQRLLFYKRIGS
-1159 ADDKEAL
+1159 ADDPEAL
-1166 TDIRTEMI
+1166 IDIRTEMI
-1174 DRFGTLP
+1174 DRFGILP
-1181 DQTKQLFAIHGLRLQ
+1181 EQTKQLFAVHGLRLQ
-1196 AEPLKI
+1196 AEPLMI
-1202 NKIDANSNSMTLE
+1202 NKIDASTSSITLE
-1215 FAPDTPV
+1215 FAPNTPV
-1222 DALAIIKLIQSDGQ
+1222 DALAIIKLIQSDSQ

-1247 YSDADKLQTAQ
+1247 YSDADKLATAT
-1258 QRVTVIQELLR
+1258 QRVAAVQELLR
-1269 YFNEHMVFES
+1269 YFSKHMVTEQV
-1279 T
+1279 

>member
-1 MWILTNRYGIGL
+1 
-13 VNGQNA
+13 
-19 RIIAFCF
+19 
-26 LTLIL
+26 
-31 SAMPITALTD
+31 MPITALTD
-41 AFAPIN
+41 AFAPLN
-47 QQLFPIKDTQK
+47 QQLFPIKDTQR

-64 HGAVSSLWLASLVD
+64 YGAVSSLWLASLVKAPVWD
-78 EPLWKVADRLKVVV
+78 VAERLKVVV
-92 TRDQNQLNQIETELA
+92 TRDQNQLNQVETELA
-107 FCGVDAYV
+107 FCGIDAYV

-128 PHQDIVS
+128 PHQDIIS

-142 DMPTSG
+142 DMPSSG
-148 VLLIS
+148 IMLIS
-153 VQTLMQRVAPPSW
+153 IQALMHRVAPPSW
-166 VIGQH
+166 LIGQH
-171 FDLSVGDTFDINTQ
+171 FDLSVGDRFDINTQ

-250 DLKALIA
+250 DLKSILSG
-257 NNDQSMGQESLSL
+257 NDSSMGKESISL
-270 LHKLPDISKPITQF
+270 LHKLPDISKPIQQF

-299 IFRTNF
+299 TFRMNF
-305 AEMFPNASSRKLELH
+305 AAMFPNASSRKFELH

-337 LFFDLK
+337 LFFDLA
-343 DWEAESTLFSYLPSD
+343 DWAQQSSLFAYLPSD
-358 ALFITDELIS
+358 TLFITDELIG
-368 EKQADY
+368 ERQVDY

-386 HDLDKPIVAP
+386 HDIDKPIVAP
-396 EWLYLLS
+396 ELLYLLS
-403 NALNEQLNRYPRVI
+403 NTLNEQLNNYPRVI
-417 LSARDEL
+417 LSARTEL
-424 ATMTDVAAIDV
+424 VTMSDVAAIDDV
-435 AATDSEDMSLEQQ
+435 AVIDNGSLQPDLSVPRQ
-448 SQLQLQTTSNKQQGL
+448 KGL
-463 VTLSALVPP
+463 VTLSAEEPP
-472 QLSVNHQ
+472 QLAVNHQ
-479 KAEPL
+479 KSEPL
-484 AELLAFLELQA
+484 AALLDFLSLQG
-495 QTGTPVLIVAETA
+495 QTNTPVLIVAETA

-514 IELFKGKIDIKAYSS
+514 IELFKGKIDITAYAS
-529 FEDFL
+529 FKEFL
-534 ATDHAHKAAQHNT
+534 AAPKIAAISNNNGSSAR
-547 LPHVGLT
+547 PKVGLT
-554 VAPIERGIYVPERLV
+554 VAPIERGVYVPERLV

-605 EGSPIVHIEHGIG
+605 QGSPIVHIEHGIG

-638 KYADDA
+638 KYAEEA
-644 SIYVPVANLQLIS
+644 SIYVPVANLQMIS

-668 LHKIGSGKWDKAKQK
+668 LHKIGSGKWDRAKQK

-696 HMQARRE
+696 NMQARRE
-703 AKVGIHFKIELS
+703 AKVGIHFKIDSS
-715 QYELFASQFAYE
+715 QYELFSSQFEFE
-727 ETPDQANAIH
+727 ETPDQANAIY
-737 AVMHDMKQNQPMDRL
+737 AVMDDMKQNQPMDRL

-795 FRDRF
+795 FRNRF
-800 ADWPVRIET
+800 ADWPIRVET

-822 LADLAAG
+822 LTDLAAG

-839 LLQEDVKFA
+839 LLQPDVKFS
-848 NLGLMVVDE
+848 NLGLMIVDE

-871 IQTNVDSLSMTATP
+871 IQTDVDSMSMTATP

-909 RLAIKT
+909 RLSIKT
-915 FVMQKTQAL
+915 FVMAKSDAL

-965 GVAHGQMQE
+965 GVAHGQMPE
-974 RQLEQ
+974 NQLEQ
-979 IMQQFYHKKFNV
+979 VMQQFYHKKFNV
-991 LVCTTIIETGIDVPN
+991 LICSTIIETGIDVPN

-1104 MLERATKAIKAGKE
+1104 MLERATKAIKAGRE

-1159 ADDKEAL
+1159 ADDKDSL
-1166 TDIRTEMI
+1166 IDIRTEMI

-1181 DQTKQLFAIHGLRLQ
+1181 DQTKQLFAVHGLRIQ
-1196 AEPLKI
+1196 AEPLLI
-1202 NKIDANSNSMTLE
+1202 NKIDASTNSVTLE

-1222 DALAIIKLIQSDGQ
+1222 DALAIIKLIQSDAK

-1247 YSDADKLQTAQ
+1247 FSDVNKLATAQ
-1258 QRVTVIQELLR
+1258 QRVTIVQELLA
-1269 YFNEHMVFES
+1269 YFNNHIVVEPA
-1279 T
+1279 

>member
-1 MWILTNRYGIGL
+1 MTS
-13 VNGQNA
+13 
-19 RIIAFCF
+19 
-26 LTLIL
+26 T
-31 SAMPITALTD
+31 PITT
-41 AFAPIN
+41 AFKAVN
-47 QQLFPIKDTQK
+47 QQLFPIKHSLK
-58 RWLAPV
+58 RRLAPTY
-64 HGAVSSLWLASLVD
+64 GASGSLWLASLTD
-78 EPLWKVADRLKVVV
+78 CPVANVAERLKVVV
-92 TRDQNQLNQIETELA
+92 AYNQNQLNQIETELA

-115 FPDWETLTYDELS
+115 FPDWEILTYDELS

-142 DMPTSG
+142 QMPTSG
-148 VLLIS
+148 ILLIS

-166 VIGQH
+166 LIGQH
-171 FDLSVGDTFDINTQ
+171 FDLSVGDKFDINFQ
-185 RELLAKA
+185 RERLTKA
-192 GYRAVENVF
+192 GYRAVDNVF
-201 EPGEFAVRGSIID
+201 EPGEFAVRGSVID

-227 LFDDEIETIRFFHPQ
+227 LFDDEIDTIRFFNPQ
-242 TQRTLTED
+242 TQRTLTQQDLED
-250 DLKALIA
+250 LLSGKDSSIA
-257 NNDQSMGQESLSL
+257 NESLSL
-270 LHKLPDISKPITQF
+270 LHKLPDISQRITQF
-284 QILPAKEFPLEEGRE
+284 QILPAKEFPLDEGRE
-299 IFRTNF
+299 TFRTNF
-305 AEMFPNASSRKLELH
+305 AAMFPNASSRKFELH
-320 KDVMAGIASSGL
+320 QDVMSGIASSGL

-337 LFFDLK
+337 LFFEQDNWLQ
-343 DWEAESTLFSYLPSD
+343 EGNLFAYFPKD
-358 ALFITDELIS
+358 ALFVIDERVYES
-368 EKQADY
+368 QVDY

-386 HDLDKPIVAP
+386 HDIDKPIVAP
-396 EWLYLLS
+396 SLLYLP
-403 NALNEQLNRYPRVI
+403 NNDLNQHLNRYPRVI
-417 LSARDEL
+417 LS
-424 ATMTDVAAIDV
+424 
-435 AATDSEDMSLEQQ
+435 EQ
-448 SQLQLQTTSNKQQGL
+448 SDIQLFDDGEKRNSGE
-463 VTLSALVPP
+463 VTLPVVVPP
-472 QLSVNHQ
+472 SLPVTHQ
-479 KAEPL
+479 KSEPL
-484 AELLAFLELQA
+484 ADLLQFVTDCAEKRL
-495 QTGTPVLIVAETA
+495 PVLVVAETA

-514 IELFKGKIDIKAYSS
+514 LELFKGKIAVTSYDSLS
-529 FEDFL
+529 EFL
-534 ATDHAHKAAQHNT
+534 QDNLGTSQAQASQSKRT
-547 LPHVGLT
+547 SQTSLRVGLA
-554 VAPIERGIYVPERLV
+554 VAPIERGIVLQEQFV
-569 MISETQLFG
+569 IISETQLFG

-583 TRRRRQSGV
+583 TRRRRHSDV

-597 VKSVTEMT
+597 VKSVTELV
-605 EGSPIVHIEHGIG
+605 EGSPVVHIEHGIG
-618 RYNGLI
+618 RYHGLM
-624 TLDVGD
+624 TLDAGD

-638 KYADDA
+638 KYAEDA
-644 SIYVPVANLQLIS
+644 SIYVPVANLQQIS

-683 ALEQIHDV
+683 ALQQIHDV

-696 HMQARRE
+696 NIQARRA
-703 AKVGIHFKIELS
+703 AKEGIHFKIDMP
-715 QYELFASQFAYE
+715 QYELFASQFAFE
-727 ETPDQANAIH
+727 ETVDQAYAID
-737 AVMHDMKQNQPMDRL
+737 AVIHDMKQNKPMDRL

-761 TEVAMRAAFIAVSA
+761 TEVAMRAAFIAVNS

-785 TLLAGQHEDN
+785 TLLAGQHGDS
-795 FRDRF
+795 FLDRF
-800 ADWPVRIET
+800 ADWPIRIET
-809 LSRFGGKKHQQTV
+809 LSRFGGKKYQDKV
-822 LADLAAG
+822 LEDLANG

-839 LLQEDVKFA
+839 LLQKDVKFA
-848 NLGLMVVDE
+848 NLGLMIIDE

-871 IQTNVDSLSMTATP
+871 IQSDVDSLSMTATP

-915 FVMQKTQAL
+915 FVMQKTDVL

-934 RGGQVYLLHNDV
+934 RGGQVYILHNDV
-946 ASIERMAETI
+946 ASIERMAENI

-965 GVAHGQMQE
+965 GVAHGQMNE

-979 IMQQFYHKKFNV
+979 VMSQFYHKKFNV

-1052 AKRRLHAIERA
+1052 AKKRLTAIERA

-1118 PDLNT
+1118 PNLNT

-1131 NLHSSALIPEEYLHD
+1131 NLHCSALIPEEYLHD

-1159 ADDKEAL
+1159 AEDESAL
-1166 TDIRTEMI
+1166 IDIRTEMI

-1181 DQTKQLFAIHGLRLQ
+1181 EQTKQLFAIHKLRLM
-1196 AEPLKI
+1196 AEPLAI
-1202 NKIDANSNSMTLE
+1202 YKIDANANSLTLE

-1222 DALAIIKLIQSDGQ
+1222 DALAIIKLIQSDGK

-1247 YSDADKLQTAQ
+1247 YSDPDKLETPQ
-1258 QRVTVIQELLR
+1258 QRIDMISQLLSHFAKHVIE
-1269 YFNEHMVFES
+1269 EATES
-1279 T
+1279 

>member
-1 MWILTNRYGIGL
+1 
-13 VNGQNA
+13 
-19 RIIAFCF
+19 
-26 LTLIL
+26 
-31 SAMPITALTD
+31 MPISALTD

-47 QQLFPIKDTQK
+47 QQLFPIQDTQR

-64 HGAVSSLWLASLVD
+64 HGAVSSLWLASLVNA
-78 EPLWKVADRLKVVV
+78 PIWNVANRLKVVV
-92 TRDQNQLNQIETELA
+92 ARDQNQLNQMETELA

-153 VQTLMQRVAPPSW
+153 VQALMHRVAPPSW
-166 VIGQH
+166 LIGQH
-171 FDLSVGDTFDINTQ
+171 FDLSVGDRFDINTQ

-192 GYRAVENVF
+192 GYRAVDNVF
-201 EPGEFAVRGSIID
+201 EPGEFAVRGSIVD

-250 DLKALIA
+250 DLKNMLSG
-257 NNDQSMGQESLSL
+257 NDTSMGKEPLSL
-270 LHKLPDISKPITQF
+270 LHKLPDISKPIKEF

-299 IFRTNF
+299 TFRMNF
-305 AEMFPNASSRKLELH
+305 AAMFPHTSSRKFELY

-337 LFFDLK
+337 LFF
-343 DWEAESTLFSYLPSD
+343 ESEEWIRESSLFAYFPSD
-358 ALFITDELIS
+358 TLFITDELIS
-368 EKQADY
+368 ERQADY
-374 WSQIQRRYEERR
+374 WSQIQRRYEEHR
-386 HDLDKPIVAP
+386 HDVDKPIVAP
-396 EWLYLLS
+396 ELLYLLS
-403 NALNEQLNRYPRVI
+403 NTLNEYLNQYPRVI
-417 LSARDEL
+417 LSDRNEL
-424 ATMTDVAAIDV
+424 ALA
-435 AATDSEDMSLEQQ
+435 S
-448 SQLQLQTTSNKQQGL
+448 SQTQGL
-463 VTLSALVPP
+463 VTLSAQVPP

-484 AELLAFLELQA
+484 TELLDFLHLQA

-514 IELFKGKIDIKAYSS
+514 IELFKGKIDITAYAS
-529 FEDFL
+529 FKEFL
-534 ATDHAHKAAQHNT
+534 AADKSGSTQNGR
-547 LPHVGLT
+547 PHVGLT
-554 VAPIERGIYVPERLV
+554 VAAIERGVYISERLV
-569 MISETQLFG
+569 LISETQLFG

-597 VKSVTEMT
+597 VKSVTEIT
-605 EGSPIVHIEHGIG
+605 EGSPVVHIEHGIG

-624 TLDVGD
+624 ILDVGD

-644 SIYVPVANLQLIS
+644 SIYVPVANLQMIS

-683 ALEQIHDV
+683 AMEQIHDV

-696 HMQARRE
+696 NIQARRA
-703 AKVGIHFKIELS
+703 AKVGIHFKIDIS
-715 QYELFASQFAYE
+715 QYELFASQFEFE

-737 AVMHDMKQNQPMDRL
+737 AVMDDMKQNQPMDRL

-761 TEVAMRAAFIAVSA
+761 TEVAMRAAFIAVNA
-775 GYQVAVLVPT
+775 GYQVAILVPT

-795 FRDRF
+795 FLDRF
-800 ADWPVRIET
+800 ADWPIRVES
-809 LSRFGGKKHQQTV
+809 LSRFGGKKHQQAV

-839 LLQEDVKFA
+839 LLQPDVKFA
-848 NLGLMVVDE
+848 NLGLMIVDE

-871 IQTNVDSLSMTATP
+871 IQTDVDSMSMTATP

-909 RLAIKT
+909 RLSIKT
-915 FVMQKTQAL
+915 FVMQKTDAL

-979 IMQQFYHKKFNV
+979 VMQQYYHKKFNV
-991 LVCTTIIETGIDVPN
+991 LICSTIIETGIDVPN

-1079 RGAGEILG
+1079 RGAGELLG

-1104 MLERATKAIKAGKE
+1104 LLERATKAIKAGKE

-1131 NLHSSALIPEEYLHD
+1131 NLHSSALIPEEYVHD
-1146 VHQRLLFYKRISN
+1146 VHQRLLFYKRIGN
-1159 ADDKEAL
+1159 ADDIASL
-1166 TDIRTEMI
+1166 IDIRTEMI
-1174 DRFGTLP
+1174 DRFGILP
-1181 DQTKQLFAIHGLRLQ
+1181 AQTKQLFAVHGVRLQ

-1202 NKIDANSNSMTLE
+1202 NKIDAGTSSMTLE
-1215 FAPDTPV
+1215 FAPDTPI

-1247 YSDADKLQTAQ
+1247 YSDADKLVTAQ
-1258 QRVTVIQELLR
+1258 QRVTAVQELLH
-1269 YFNEHMVFES
+1269 YFSQHLVIEAA
-1279 T
+1279 

>member
-1 MWILTNRYGIGL
+1 
-13 VNGQNA
+13 
-19 RIIAFCF
+19 
-26 LTLIL
+26 
-31 SAMPITALTD
+31 MPITALTD
-41 AFAPIN
+41 AFDPIN
-47 QQLFPIKDTQK
+47 QQLFPIAHAER
-58 RWLAPV
+58 RWLTPV
-64 HGAVSSLWLASLVD
+64 YGAVSSLWLASLMQALVWD
-78 EPLWKVADRLKVVV
+78 VSERLKVVV

-142 DMPTSG
+142 DMPTKG

-153 VQTLMQRVAPPSW
+153 VQALLHRVAPPSW
-166 VIGQH
+166 LIGQH
-171 FDLSVGDTFDINTQ
+171 FDLSVGDRFDINTQ

-201 EPGEFAVRGSIID
+201 EPGEFAVRGSIVD

-227 LFDDEIETIRFFHPQ
+227 LFDDEIETIRFFNPQ
-242 TQRTLTED
+242 TQRTLTVD
-250 DLKALIA
+250 DLK
-257 NNDQSMGQESLSL
+257 NMMSGNDSSIGKESLSL
-270 LHKLPDISKPITQF
+270 LHKLPDISKPIQQF
-284 QILPAKEFPLEEGRE
+284 QILPAKEFPLDEGRE
-299 IFRTNF
+299 TFRTNF
-305 AEMFPNASSRKLELH
+305 AAMFPNTSSRKSELH

-337 LFFDLK
+337 LFFDLD
-343 DWEAESTLFSYLPSD
+343 DWQADSSLFAYLPDD
-358 ALFITDELIS
+358 ALFIIDERIH
-368 EKQADY
+368 ETQADY

-386 HDLDKPIVAP
+386 HDIDKPIVAP
-396 EWLYLLS
+396 ELLYLLS
-403 NALNEQLNRYPRVI
+403 NTLNEHLNHYPRVM
-417 LSARDEL
+417 LSAHETR
-424 ATMTDVAAIDV
+424 AAIDNDASSTAQ
-435 AATDSEDMSLEQQ
+435 AA
-448 SQLQLQTTSNKQQGL
+448 SNRQGL
-463 VTLSALVPP
+463 VTLTAQQPP
-472 QLSVNHQ
+472 QLAVNHQ

-484 AELLAFLELQA
+484 ADLLEFLLQQA
-495 QTGTPVLIVAETA
+495 QTATPVLIVAETA

-514 IELFKGKIDIKAYSS
+514 IELFKGKIDTKAYDS
-529 FEDFL
+529 FEAFL
-534 ATDHAHKAAQHNT
+534 AADKVTT
-547 LPHVGLT
+547 LNDNNLPQVGLT
-554 VAPIERGIYVPERLV
+554 VAPIERGVYIPERLV
-569 MISETQLFG
+569 VISETQLFG

-597 VKSVTEMT
+597 VKSVTEIT
-605 EGSPIVHIEHGIG
+605 EGSPVVHIEHGIG

-644 SIYVPVANLQLIS
+644 SIYVPVANLQMIS

-696 HMQARRE
+696 NMQARRE
-703 AKVGIHFKIELS
+703 AKVGIHFKIDPS
-715 QYELFASQFAYE
+715 QYELFASQFAFE
-727 ETPDQANAIH
+727 ETADQANAIQ
-737 AVMHDMKQNQPMDRL
+737 AVMEDMRQNQPMDRL

-809 LSRFGGKKHQQTV
+809 LSRFGGKKHQDTV
-822 LADLAAG
+822 LGDLAAG

-839 LLQEDVKFA
+839 LLQPDVKFS
-848 NLGLMVVDE
+848 NLGLMIVDE

-871 IQTNVDSLSMTATP
+871 IQTDVDSMSMTATP

-915 FVMQKTQAL
+915 FVMQKTDAL

-979 IMQQFYHKKFNV
+979 IMEQFYHKKFNV
-991 LVCTTIIETGIDVPN
+991 LVCSTIIETGIDVPN

-1159 ADDKEAL
+1159 ADDFEAL

-1181 DQTKQLFAIHGLRLQ
+1181 DQTKHLFAIHRLRIQ

-1222 DALAIIKLIQSDGQ
+1222 DALAIIQLIQKDGQ

-1247 YSDADKLQTAQ
+1247 YQDANKLATPQ
-1258 QRVTVIQELLR
+1258 QRVTVLEELLR
-1269 YFNEHMVFES
+1269 YFSEHMVTELA
-1279 T
+1279 

>member
-1 MWILTNRYGIGL
+1 
-13 VNGQNA
+13 
-19 RIIAFCF
+19 
-26 LTLIL
+26 
-31 SAMPITALTD
+31 MPITALTD

-47 QQLFPIKDTQK
+47 QQLFPIQNAQR

-64 HGAVSSLWLASLVD
+64 HGAVSSLWLASLVQA
-78 EPLWKVADRLKVVV
+78 PIWNVAERLKVVV

-107 FCGVDAYV
+107 FCGVDAHV

-153 VQTLMQRVAPPSW
+153 VQALMHRVAPPSW
-166 VIGQH
+166 LIGQH
-171 FDLSVGDTFDINTQ
+171 FDLSVGDRFDINTQ
-185 RELLAKA
+185 RSLLAKA
-192 GYRAVENVF
+192 GYRAVDNVF

-227 LFDDEIETIRFFHPQ
+227 LFDDEIETIRFFNPQ
-242 TQRTLTED
+242 TQRTLTVD
-250 DLKALIA
+250 DLKVMMSG
-257 NNDQSMGQESLSL
+257 NDSSMGKESLSL
-270 LHKLPDISKPITQF
+270 LHKLPDISKPIKQF
-284 QILPAKEFPLEEGRE
+284 QILPAKEFPLDEGRE
-299 IFRTNF
+299 TFRTNF
-305 AEMFPNASSRKLELH
+305 AAMFPNSNSRKFELH

-343 DWEAESTLFSYLPSD
+343 DWTVESSLFAYLPSNT
-358 ALFITDELIS
+358 LFITDELIN

-386 HDLDKPIVAP
+386 HDIDKPIVAP
-396 EWLYLLS
+396 ELLYLLS
-403 NALNEQLNRYPRVI
+403 NTLNEHLNHYPRVI
-417 LSARDEL
+417 LSARNEL
-424 ATMTDVAAIDV
+424 STMNDASAIDETV
-435 AATDSEDMSLEQQ
+435 LE
-448 SQLQLQTTSNKQQGL
+448 SQLQLSEQPQLDFVQNKQQGL
-463 VTLSALVPP
+463 VTLSAQEPP
-472 QLSVNHQ
+472 QLAVNHQ

-484 AELLAFLELQA
+484 TELLAFLGLQA
-495 QTGTPVLIVAETA
+495 QTETPVLIVSETA

-514 IELFKGKIDIKAYSS
+514 IELFKGKIEIKAYDS
-529 FEDFL
+529 FETFL
-534 ATDHAHKAAQHNT
+534 AADKTTGLNNKK
-547 LPHVGLT
+547 LPQVGLT
-554 VAPIERGIYVPERLV
+554 VAPIERGVYVPERLV
-569 MISETQLFG
+569 LISETQLFG

-597 VKSVTEMT
+597 VKSVTEIT
-605 EGSPIVHIEHGIG
+605 DGSPVVHIEHGIG

-644 SIYVPVANLQLIS
+644 SIYVPVANLQMIN

-696 HMQARRE
+696 NIQARRE
-703 AKVGIHFKIELS
+703 AKVGIHFKIDIS
-715 QYELFASQFAYE
+715 QYELFASQFAFE

-737 AVMHDMKQNQPMDRL
+737 AVMEDMKQNQPMDRL

-795 FRDRF
+795 FRNRF

-809 LSRFGGKKHQQTV
+809 LSRFGGKKHQDTV
-822 LADLAAG
+822 LTDLAAG

-839 LLQEDVKFA
+839 LLQPDVKFS
-848 NLGLMVVDE
+848 NLGLMIVDE

-871 IQTNVDSLSMTATP
+871 IQTDVDSMSMTATP

-915 FVMQKTQAL
+915 FVMQKTDAL

-979 IMQQFYHKKFNV
+979 VMQQYYHKKFNV
-991 LVCTTIIETGIDVPN
+991 LICSTIIETGIDVPN

-1118 PDLNT
+1118 PDLST

-1146 VHQRLLFYKRISN
+1146 VHQRLLFYKRIGN

-1174 DRFGTLP
+1174 DRFGVLP
-1181 DQTKQLFAIHGLRLQ
+1181 EQTKQLFAVHGLRIQ

-1222 DALAIIKLIQSDGQ
+1222 DALAIIKLIQANGQ
-1236 RYRMNGASGIR
+1236 HYRMNGASGIR
-1247 YSDADKLQTAQ
+1247 YQDADKLATPQ
-1258 QRVTVIQELLR
+1258 QRVTVIQELLS
-1269 YFNEHMVFES
+1269 YFSKHMVVES
-1279 T
+1279 V

>member
-1 MWILTNRYGIGL
+1 
-13 VNGQNA
+13 
-19 RIIAFCF
+19 
-26 LTLIL
+26 
-31 SAMPITALTD
+31 MPITALTD
-41 AFAPIN
+41 AFDPIN
-47 QQLFPIKDTQK
+47 QQLFPIQDAQR

-64 HGAVSSLWLASLVD
+64 HGAVSSLWLASLMQAPIWNV
-78 EPLWKVADRLKVVV
+78 VDRLKVVV

-153 VQTLMQRVAPPSW
+153 VQALMHRVAPPSW
-166 VIGQH
+166 LIGQH
-171 FDLSVGDTFDINTQ
+171 FDLSVGDQFDINTQ
-185 RELLAKA
+185 RGLLAKA

-227 LFDDEIETIRFFHPQ
+227 LFDDEIETIRFFNPQ
-242 TQRTLTED
+242 TQRTLTVED
-250 DLKALIA
+250 LNAMMTG
-257 NNDQSMGQESLSL
+257 NDMSMAKESLSL
-270 LHKLPDISKPITQF
+270 LHKLPDISKPIAQF
-284 QILPAKEFPLEEGRE
+284 QILPAKEFPLDEGRE
-299 IFRTNF
+299 TFRTNF
-305 AEMFPNASSRKLELH
+305 AAMFPNASSRKFELH
-320 KDVMAGIASSGL
+320 KDVMAGIASSGI

-343 DWEAESTLFSYLPSD
+343 DWEAESSLFAYLPSD
-358 ALFITDELIS
+358 ALFITDELIN
-368 EKQADY
+368 EKQVDY

-386 HDLDKPIVAP
+386 HDIDKPIVAP
-396 EWLYLLS
+396 ELLYLLS
-403 NALNEQLNRYPRVI
+403 NTLNEHLNRYPRVI

-424 ATMTDVAAIDV
+424 ASMTNVAAV
-435 AATDSEDMSLEQQ
+435 DSENAALERLTANNQP
-448 SQLQLQTTSNKQQGL
+448 GL
-463 VTLSALVPP
+463 VTLSAQEPP
-472 QLSVNHQ
+472 QLAVNHQ

-484 AELLAFLELQA
+484 SALLEFLNLQA
-495 QTGTPVLIVAETA
+495 QTATPVLVVAETA

-514 IELFKGKIDIKAYSS
+514 IELFKGKIDIKAYDS

-534 ATDHAHKAAQHNT
+534 AADDISDLNDNQR
-547 LPHVGLT
+547 PQVGLT
-554 VAPIERGIYVPERLV
+554 VAPIERGVYVPERLV
-569 MISETQLFG
+569 LISETQLFG

-597 VKSVTEMT
+597 VKSVTEIT
-605 EGSPIVHIEHGIG
+605 EGSPVVHIEHGIG
-618 RYNGLI
+618 RYHGLI

-644 SIYVPVANLQLIS
+644 SIYVPVANLQMIN

-696 HMQARRE
+696 NMQARRE
-703 AKVGIHFKIELS
+703 AKVGIHFKIDSS
-715 QYELFASQFAYE
+715 QYELFASQFAFE
-727 ETPDQANAIH
+727 ETPDQTHAIH
-737 AVMHDMKQNQPMDRL
+737 AVMEDMRQNQPMDRL

-809 LSRFGGKKHQQTV
+809 LSRFGGKKHQDTV
-822 LADLAAG
+822 LADLADG

-839 LLQEDVKFA
+839 LLQPDVKFY
-848 NLGLMVVDE
+848 NLGLMIVDE

-871 IQTNVDSLSMTATP
+871 IQTDVDSMSMTATP

-915 FVMQKTQAL
+915 FVMQKTEAL
-924 MKEAILRELL
+924 LKEAILRELL

-979 IMQQFYHKKFNV
+979 VMQQFYHKKFNV
-991 LVCTTIIETGIDVPN
+991 LICSTIIETGIDVPN

-1118 PDLNT
+1118 PDLST

-1181 DQTKQLFAIHGLRLQ
+1181 DQTKQLFAVHGLRLQ

-1202 NKIDANSNSMTLE
+1202 NKIDANSSSMTLE

-1222 DALAIIKLIQSDGQ
+1222 DALAIIKLIQKDGQ
-1236 RYRMNGASGIR
+1236 HYRMNGASGIR
-1247 YSDADKLQTAQ
+1247 YQDAKKLATPQ

-1269 YFNEHMVFES
+1269 YFSEHMVAES
-1279 T
+1279 A

>member
-1 MWILTNRYGIGL
+1 
-13 VNGQNA
+13 
-19 RIIAFCF
+19 
-26 LTLIL
+26 
-31 SAMPITALTD
+31 MPITALTD
-41 AFAPIN
+41 AFDPIN
-47 QQLFPIKDTQK
+47 QQLFPIAHAER
-58 RWLAPV
+58 RWLTPV
-64 HGAVSSLWLASLVD
+64 YGAVSSLWLASLMQALVWD
-78 EPLWKVADRLKVVV
+78 VSERLKVVV

-142 DMPTSG
+142 DMPTKG

-153 VQTLMQRVAPPSW
+153 VQALMHRVAPPSW
-166 VIGQH
+166 LIGQH
-171 FDLSVGDTFDINTQ
+171 FDLSVGDRFDINTQ

-201 EPGEFAVRGSIID
+201 EPGEFAVRGSIVD

-227 LFDDEIETIRFFHPQ
+227 LFDDEIETIRFFNPQ
-242 TQRTLTED
+242 TQRTLTVD
-250 DLKALIA
+250 DLK
-257 NNDQSMGQESLSL
+257 NMMSGNDSSIGKESLSL
-270 LHKLPDISKPITQF
+270 LHKLPDISKPIQQF
-284 QILPAKEFPLEEGRE
+284 QILPAKEFPLDEGRE
-299 IFRTNF
+299 TFRTNF
-305 AEMFPNASSRKLELH
+305 AAMFPNTSSRKSELH

-337 LFFDLK
+337 LFFDLD
-343 DWEAESTLFSYLPSD
+343 DWQADSSLFAYLPDD
-358 ALFITDELIS
+358 ALFIIDERIH
-368 EKQADY
+368 ETQADY

-386 HDLDKPIVAP
+386 HDIDKPIVAP
-396 EWLYLLS
+396 ELLYLLL
-403 NALNEQLNRYPRVI
+403 NTLNEHLNHYPRVI
-417 LSARDEL
+417 LSAHETR
-424 ATMTDVAAIDV
+424 AAIDSDASSTAQ
-435 AATDSEDMSLEQQ
+435 AA
-448 SQLQLQTTSNKQQGL
+448 SNRQGV
-463 VTLSALVPP
+463 VTLTAQQPP
-472 QLSVNHQ
+472 QLAVNHQ

-484 AELLAFLELQA
+484 ADLLEFLLQQA
-495 QTGTPVLIVAETA
+495 QTATPVLIVAETA

-514 IELFKGKIDIKAYSS
+514 IELFKGKIDTKAYDS
-529 FEDFL
+529 FEAFL
-534 ATDHAHKAAQHNT
+534 AADKVTT
-547 LPHVGLT
+547 LNDNNLPQVGLT
-554 VAPIERGIYVPERLV
+554 VAPIERGVYIPERLV
-569 MISETQLFG
+569 VISETQLFG

-597 VKSVTEMT
+597 VKSVTEIT
-605 EGSPIVHIEHGIG
+605 EGSPVVHIEHGIG

-644 SIYVPVANLQLIS
+644 SIYVPVANLQMIS

-696 HMQARRE
+696 NMQARRE
-703 AKVGIHFKIELS
+703 AKVGIHFKIDPS
-715 QYELFASQFAYE
+715 QYELFASQFAFE
-727 ETPDQANAIH
+727 ETADQANAIH
-737 AVMHDMKQNQPMDRL
+737 AVMEDMRQNQPMDRL

-809 LSRFGGKKHQQTV
+809 LSRFGGKKHQETV

-829 KVDIVIGTHK
+829 KVDIIIGTHK
-839 LLQEDVKFA
+839 LLQPDVKFA
-848 NLGLMVVDE
+848 NLGLMIVDE

-871 IQTNVDSLSMTATP
+871 LQTDVDSMSMTATP

-915 FVMQKTQAL
+915 FVMQKTDAL

-979 IMQQFYHKKFNV
+979 IMEQFYHKKFNV
-991 LVCTTIIETGIDVPN
+991 LVCSTIIETGIDVPN

-1159 ADDKEAL
+1159 ADDFEAL

-1181 DQTKQLFAIHGLRLQ
+1181 DQTKHLFAIHRLRIQ

-1202 NKIDANSNSMTLE
+1202 NKIDANSSSMTLE

-1222 DALAIIKLIQSDGQ
+1222 DALAIIQLIQKDGQ

-1247 YSDADKLQTAQ
+1247 YQDANKLATPQ
-1258 QRVTVIQELLR
+1258 QRVTVLEELLR
-1269 YFNEHMVFES
+1269 YFSDHMVAELA
-1279 T
+1279 

>member
-1 MWILTNRYGIGL
+1 
-13 VNGQNA
+13 
-19 RIIAFCF
+19 
-26 LTLIL
+26 
-31 SAMPITALTD
+31 MPITALTD
-41 AFAPIN
+41 AFDPIN
-47 QQLFPIKDTQK
+47 QQLFPIAHAER
-58 RWLAPV
+58 RWLTPV
-64 HGAVSSLWLASLVD
+64 YGAVSSLWLASLMQALVWD
-78 EPLWKVADRLKVVV
+78 VSERLKVVV

-142 DMPTSG
+142 DMPTKG

-153 VQTLMQRVAPPSW
+153 VQALMHRVAPPSW
-166 VIGQH
+166 LIGQH
-171 FDLSVGDTFDINTQ
+171 FDLSVGDRFDINTQ

-201 EPGEFAVRGSIID
+201 EPGEFAVRGSIVD

-227 LFDDEIETIRFFHPQ
+227 LFDDEIETIRFFNPQ
-242 TQRTLTED
+242 TQRTLTVD
-250 DLKALIA
+250 DLK
-257 NNDQSMGQESLSL
+257 NMMSGNDSSIGKESLSL
-270 LHKLPDISKPITQF
+270 LHKLPDISKPIQQF
-284 QILPAKEFPLEEGRE
+284 QILPAKEFPLDEGRE
-299 IFRTNF
+299 TFRTNF
-305 AEMFPNASSRKLELH
+305 AAMFPNTSSRKSELH

-337 LFFDLK
+337 LFFDLD
-343 DWEAESTLFSYLPSD
+343 DWQADSSLFTYLPDD
-358 ALFITDELIS
+358 ALFIIDERIH
-368 EKQADY
+368 ETQADY

-386 HDLDKPIVAP
+386 HDIDKPIVAP

-403 NALNEQLNRYPRVI
+403 NTLNEHLNHYPRVI
-417 LSARDEL
+417 LSGHETR
-424 ATMTDVAAIDV
+424 AAIDNDASSTAQ
-435 AATDSEDMSLEQQ
+435 AA
-448 SQLQLQTTSNKQQGL
+448 SNRQGL
-463 VTLSALVPP
+463 VTLTAQQPP
-472 QLSVNHQ
+472 QLAVNHQ

-484 AELLAFLELQA
+484 ADLLEFLLQQA
-495 QTGTPVLIVAETA
+495 QTATPVLIVAETA

-514 IELFKGKIDIKAYSS
+514 IELFKGKIDTKAYDS
-529 FEDFL
+529 FEAFL
-534 ATDHAHKAAQHNT
+534 AADKVTT
-547 LPHVGLT
+547 LNDNNLPQVGLT
-554 VAPIERGIYVPERLV
+554 VAPIERGVYIPERLV
-569 MISETQLFG
+569 VISETQLFG

-597 VKSVTEMT
+597 VKSVTEIT
-605 EGSPIVHIEHGIG
+605 EGSPVVHIEHGIG

-644 SIYVPVANLQLIS
+644 SIYVPVANLQMIS

-696 HMQARRE
+696 NMQARRE
-703 AKVGIHFKIELS
+703 AKVGIHFKIDPS
-715 QYELFASQFAYE
+715 QYELFASQFAFE
-727 ETPDQANAIH
+727 ETADQANAIH
-737 AVMHDMKQNQPMDRL
+737 AVMEDMRQNQPMDRL

-809 LSRFGGKKHQQTV
+809 LSRFGGKKHQDTV

-829 KVDIVIGTHK
+829 KVDIIIGTHK
-839 LLQEDVKFA
+839 LLQPDVKFA
-848 NLGLMVVDE
+848 NLGLMIVDE

-871 IQTNVDSLSMTATP
+871 LQTDVDSMSMTATP

-915 FVMQKTQAL
+915 FVMQKTDAL

-979 IMQQFYHKKFNV
+979 IMEQFYHKKFNV
-991 LVCTTIIETGIDVPN
+991 LVCSTIIETGIDVPN

-1159 ADDKEAL
+1159 ADDFEAL

-1181 DQTKQLFAIHGLRLQ
+1181 DQTKHLFAIHRLRIQ

-1202 NKIDANSNSMTLE
+1202 NKIDANSSSMTLE

-1222 DALAIIKLIQSDGQ
+1222 DALAIIQLIQKDGQ

-1247 YSDADKLQTAQ
+1247 YQDANKLATPQ
-1258 QRVTVIQELLR
+1258 QRVTVLEELLR
-1269 YFNEHMVFES
+1269 YFSEHMVAELA
-1279 T
+1279 

>member
-1 MWILTNRYGIGL
+1 
-13 VNGQNA
+13 
-19 RIIAFCF
+19 
-26 LTLIL
+26 
-31 SAMPITALTD
+31 MPITALTD
-41 AFAPIN
+41 AFDPIN
-47 QQLFPIKDTQK
+47 QQLFPIAHAER
-58 RWLAPV
+58 RWLTPV
-64 HGAVSSLWLASLVD
+64 YGAVSSLWLASLMQALVWD
-78 EPLWKVADRLKVVV
+78 VSERLKVVV

-142 DMPTSG
+142 DMPTKG

-153 VQTLMQRVAPPSW
+153 VQALMHRIAPPSW
-166 VIGQH
+166 LIGQH
-171 FDLSVGDTFDINTQ
+171 FDLSVGDRFDINTQ

-201 EPGEFAVRGSIID
+201 EPGEFAVRGSIVD

-227 LFDDEIETIRFFHPQ
+227 LFDDEIETIRFFNPQ
-242 TQRTLTED
+242 TQRTLTVD
-250 DLKALIA
+250 DLK
-257 NNDQSMGQESLSL
+257 NMMSGNDSSIGKESLSL
-270 LHKLPDISKPITQF
+270 LHKLPDISKPIQQF
-284 QILPAKEFPLEEGRE
+284 QILPAKEFPLDEGRE
-299 IFRTNF
+299 TFRTNF
-305 AEMFPNASSRKLELH
+305 AAMFPNTSSRKSELH

-337 LFFDLK
+337 LFFDLD
-343 DWEAESTLFSYLPSD
+343 DWQADSSLFAYLPDD
-358 ALFITDELIS
+358 ALFIIDERIH
-368 EKQADY
+368 ETQADY

-386 HDLDKPIVAP
+386 HDIDKPIVAP
-396 EWLYLLS
+396 ELLYLLS
-403 NALNEQLNRYPRVI
+403 NTLNEHLNHYPRVM
-417 LSARDEL
+417 LSAHETR
-424 ATMTDVAAIDV
+424 VAIDNDASSTAQ
-435 AATDSEDMSLEQQ
+435 AA
-448 SQLQLQTTSNKQQGL
+448 SNRQGL
-463 VTLSALVPP
+463 VTLTAQQPP
-472 QLSVNHQ
+472 QLAVNHQ

-484 AELLAFLELQA
+484 ADLLEFLLQQA
-495 QTGTPVLIVAETA
+495 QTATPVLIVAETA

-514 IELFKGKIDIKAYSS
+514 IELFKGKVDTKAYDS
-529 FEDFL
+529 FEAFL
-534 ATDHAHKAAQHNT
+534 AADKVTT
-547 LPHVGLT
+547 LNDNNLPQVGLT
-554 VAPIERGIYVPERLV
+554 VAPIERGVYIPERLV
-569 MISETQLFG
+569 VISETQLFG

-597 VKSVTEMT
+597 VKSVTEIT
-605 EGSPIVHIEHGIG
+605 EGSPVVHIEHGIG

-644 SIYVPVANLQLIS
+644 SIYVPVANLQMIS

-696 HMQARRE
+696 NMQARRE
-703 AKVGIHFKIELS
+703 AKVGIHFKIDPS
-715 QYELFASQFAYE
+715 QYELFASQFAFE
-727 ETPDQANAIH
+727 ETADQANAIH
-737 AVMHDMKQNQPMDRL
+737 AVIEDMRQNQPMDRL

-809 LSRFGGKKHQQTV
+809 LSRFGGKKHQETV

-839 LLQEDVKFA
+839 LLQPDVKFA
-848 NLGLMVVDE
+848 NLGLMIVDE

-871 IQTNVDSLSMTATP
+871 IQTDVDSMSMTATP

-915 FVMQKTQAL
+915 FVMQKTDAL

-979 IMQQFYHKKFNV
+979 IMEQFYHKKFNV
-991 LVCTTIIETGIDVPN
+991 LVCSTIIETGIDVPN

-1159 ADDKEAL
+1159 ADDFEAL

-1181 DQTKQLFAIHGLRLQ
+1181 DQTKHLFAIHRLRIQ

-1202 NKIDANSNSMTLE
+1202 NKIDANSSSMTLE

-1222 DALAIIKLIQSDGQ
+1222 DALAIIQLIQKDGQ

-1247 YSDADKLQTAQ
+1247 YQDANKLATPQ
-1258 QRVTVIQELLR
+1258 QRVTVLEELLR
-1269 YFNEHMVFES
+1269 YFSEHMVAEPA
-1279 T
+1279 

>member
-1 MWILTNRYGIGL
+1 
-13 VNGQNA
+13 
-19 RIIAFCF
+19 
-26 LTLIL
+26 
-31 SAMPITALTD
+31 MPITALTA

-47 QQLFPIKDTQK
+47 QKLFPIKESQK

-78 EPLWKVADRLKVVV
+78 EPLWKVEERLKVVV

-166 VIGQH
+166 LIGQH

-201 EPGEFAVRGSIID
+201 EPGEFAVRGSIVD

-227 LFDDEIETIRFFHPQ
+227 LFDDEIETIKFFHPQ
-242 TQRTLTED
+242 TQRTLTEA

-270 LHKLPDISKPITQF
+270 LHKLPDISKPLTQF

-299 IFRTNF
+299 TFRTNF
-305 AEMFPNASSRKLELH
+305 AEMFPNTSSRKSELH

-337 LFFDLK
+337 LFFDLE
-343 DWEAESTLFSYLPSD
+343 DWEAQGTLFSYLPSD

-368 EKQADY
+368 EKQSDY

-386 HDLDKPIVAP
+386 HDIDKPIVAP

-403 NALNEQLNRYPRVI
+403 NVLNEQLKRFPRVI

-424 ATMTDVAAIDV
+424 TAHD
-435 AATDSEDMSLEQQ
+435 DSADMSD
-448 SQLQLQTTSNKQQGL
+448 SKKQKGV
-463 VTLSALVPP
+463 VTLSAEHPP

-484 AELLAFLELQA
+484 TALLAFLERQA
-495 QTGTPVLIVAETA
+495 QTDTPVLIVAETA

-514 IELFKGKIDIKAYSS
+514 IELFKGKIGITTYNN
-529 FEDFL
+529 FEAFL
-534 ATDHAHKAAQHNT
+534 ANQHT
-547 LPHVGLT
+547 QQSIQQDSLPQVGLT
-554 VAPIERGIYVPERLV
+554 VAPIERGVYVPERLV
-569 MISETQLFG
+569 LISETQLFG

-583 TRRRRQSGV
+583 TRRRRHSGV

-605 EGSPIVHIEHGIG
+605 EGSPVVHIEHGIG

-644 SIYVPVANLQLIS
+644 SIYVPVANLQMIS

-696 HMQARRE
+696 NMQARRE
-703 AKVGIHFKIELS
+703 AKVGIHFKIDIS

-727 ETPDQANAIH
+727 ETPDQANAIQ

-809 LSRFGGKKHQQTV
+809 LSRFGGKKHQDTV
-822 LADLAAG
+822 LTDLAAG

-839 LLQEDVKFA
+839 LLQEDVQFA
-848 NLGLMVVDE
+848 NLGLMIVDE

-871 IQTNVDSLSMTATP
+871 IQTDVDSLSMTATP

-934 RGGQVYLLHNDV
+934 RGGQVYFLHNDV

-1045 IKGLKGD
+1045 LKGLKGD

-1131 NLHSSALIPEEYLHD
+1131 NLHSAALIPEAYLHD

-1174 DRFGTLP
+1174 DRFGSLP

-1202 NKIDANSNSMTLE
+1202 NKIDANSNSVTLE

-1247 YSDADKLQTAQ
+1247 YTDADKLETAE

-1269 YFNEHMVFES
+1269 YFSEHMVLEAV
-1279 T
+1279 

>member
-1 MWILTNRYGIGL
+1 
-13 VNGQNA
+13 
-19 RIIAFCF
+19 
-26 LTLIL
+26 
-31 SAMPITALTD
+31 MPITALTD

-47 QQLFPIKDTQK
+47 QQLFPIQDTQR

-64 HGAVSSLWLASLVD
+64 HGAVSSLWLASLVKAPIW
-78 EPLWKVADRLKVVV
+78 EVANRLKVVV

-153 VQTLMQRVAPPSW
+153 VQALMHRVAPPSW
-166 VIGQH
+166 LIGQH
-171 FDLSVGDTFDINTQ
+171 FDLSVGDRFDINTQ
-185 RELLAKA
+185 RELLVKA
-192 GYRAVENVF
+192 GYRAVDNVF

-227 LFDDEIETIRFFHPQ
+227 LFDDEIESIRFFHPQ

-250 DLKALIA
+250 DLKNMLSG
-257 NNDQSMGQESLSL
+257 NDSSMGKEPLSL
-270 LHKLPDISKPITQF
+270 LHKLPDISKPIQQF
-284 QILPAKEFPLEEGRE
+284 QILPAKEFPLEEGKE
-299 IFRTNF
+299 TFRMNF
-305 AEMFPNASSRKLELH
+305 AAMFPNTSSRKFELY

-337 LFFDLK
+337 LFFDSK
-343 DWEAESTLFSYLPSD
+343 AWVQESSLFAYFPSD

-368 EKQADY
+368 ERQVDY

-386 HDLDKPIVAP
+386 HDVDKPIVAP
-396 EWLYLLS
+396 ELLYLLS
-403 NALNEQLNRYPRVI
+403 NSLNEQLNKYPRVI
-417 LSARDEL
+417 LSDRNEL
-424 ATMTDVAAIDV
+424 ALA
-435 AATDSEDMSLEQQ
+435 S
-448 SQLQLQTTSNKQQGL
+448 SQTQGL
-463 VTLSALVPP
+463 VTLSAQRPP

-484 AELLAFLELQA
+484 TELLDFLERQA
-495 QTGTPVLIVAETA
+495 QTATPVLIVAETA

-514 IELFKGKIDIKAYSS
+514 IELFKGKIDIKAYAS
-529 FEDFL
+529 FKEFL
-534 ATDHAHKAAQHNT
+534 AADKTGITQNGR
-547 LPHVGLT
+547 PHVGLT
-554 VAPIERGIYVPERLV
+554 VAAIERGVYIPERLV

-597 VKSVTEMT
+597 VKSVTEIT
-605 EGSPIVHIEHGIG
+605 EGSPVVHIEHGIG

-644 SIYVPVANLQLIS
+644 SIYVPVANLQMIS

-683 ALEQIHDV
+683 AMEQIHDV

-696 HMQARRE
+696 NIQARRA
-703 AKVGIHFKIELS
+703 AKVGIHFKIDSS
-715 QYELFASQFAYE
+715 QYELFASQFEFE

-737 AVMHDMKQNQPMDRL
+737 AVMDDMKQNQPMDRL

-775 GYQVAVLVPT
+775 GYQVAILVPT

-795 FRDRF
+795 FLDRF
-800 ADWPVRIET
+800 ADWPIRIET

-822 LADLAAG
+822 LTDLAAG

-839 LLQEDVKFA
+839 LLQPDVKFA
-848 NLGLMVVDE
+848 NLGLMIVDE

-871 IQTNVDSLSMTATP
+871 IQTDVDSMSMTATP

-909 RLAIKT
+909 RLSIKT
-915 FVMQKTQAL
+915 FVMQKTEAL

-979 IMQQFYHKKFNV
+979 VMQQYYHKKFNV
-991 LVCTTIIETGIDVPN
+991 LICSTIIETGIDVPN

-1079 RGAGEILG
+1079 RGAGELLG

-1131 NLHSSALIPEEYLHD
+1131 NLHSSALIPEEYVHD
-1146 VHQRLLFYKRISN
+1146 VHQRLLFYKRIGN
-1159 ADDKEAL
+1159 ADDREML
-1166 TDIRTEMI
+1166 IDIRTEMI

-1181 DQTKQLFAIHGLRLQ
+1181 DQTKQLFAVHGLRLQ
-1196 AEPLKI
+1196 AEPLNI
-1202 NKIDANSNSMTLE
+1202 NKIDANSHSMTLE

-1222 DALAIIKLIQSDGQ
+1222 DALAIIKLIQSNGQ

-1247 YSDADKLQTAQ
+1247 YSDADKLATAQ
-1258 QRVTVIQELLR
+1258 QRVTAVQELLR
-1269 YFNEHMVFES
+1269 YFSEHLVAEPA
-1279 T
+1279 